1 VSTPTA
7 TSSVQ
12 AVPEKQA
19 NRVRMASFGALTML
33 VIQFVLGAAYSLYGT
48 APTSTKSISMFS
60 SPLLDAHV
68 IMGIL
73 LIITA
78 IMLVVRAVQAKLAA
92 VIATS
97 VVGLLAIL
105 GAFGAGSDF
114 IKAGANGPSLGMA
127 IATAVAMLCYAA
139 TLVILGRPGKG
150 A

>member
-1 VSTPTA
+1 VASA
-7 TSSVQ
+7 
-12 AVPEKQA
+12 AKAAPEKLA

-48 APTSTKSISMFS
+48 APTSTKSIGMFS
-60 SPLLDAHV
+60 SPLLDVHV

-73 LIITA
+73 LIISA
-78 IMLVVRAVQAKLAA
+78 IMLVVRSVQARLTP

-105 GAFGAGSDF
+105 GAFGAGSAY
-114 IKAGANGPSLGMA
+114 IKAGDNGPSLGMA
-127 IATAVAMLCYAA
+127 IATAIAMLCYAA

-150 A
+150 Q